1 MPKIQK
7 LRKYRTAKQAS
18 DQVLGATHTLTHSH
32 PDQASGAVAT
42 SSSSSSSTPAD
53 TTLSLSKGQKK
64 RRQKRAS
71 LMVKLGMVE
80 PDLKFSAAKAQAQAQ
95 KKSVFNAL
103 LSELESSLPAASDV
117 VRPAAAQSVKTNKL
131 KKTLAVRET
140 QRMKLVQQHPA
151 FVENPIDAVKKHIE
165 HMLAMKGSG
174 TVTK

>member
-42 SSSSSSSTPAD
+42 STSTSTPAD

-174 TVTK
+174 TATK